1 MALKVVMV
9 YQKTSVLRIL
19 NKQAFKSR
27 FHNLTSSREQGF
39 TLLELLI
46 VIVIVSILFTF
57 AVLSIRTPSP
67 EDRIKEE
74 TLRLQRLIQLALE
87 EAVMKNQEY
96 GLEFKQDGYR
106 FLTLTDNQWA
116 PFDGDKLFRQRE
128 LPDEMEIELSVE
140 QTDII
145 IGEAAET
152 AETDD
157 EEMDDEE
164 MEKEKPKPQVF
175 LLSSEEI
182 TPEFSARFTLRGV
195 ETSYILSGTSDG
207 RQKIEASDL

>member
-9 YQKTSVLRIL
+9 FQKTSVLRIL
-19 NKQAFKSR
+19 NKQAFKPR

-57 AVLSIRTPSP
+57 AVVSIRTPSP

-96 GLEFKQDGYR
+96 GLEFSQNSYR

-116 PFDGDKLFRQRE
+116 PIDGDKLFRQRE
-128 LPDEMEIELSVE
+128 LPNDMEIELAVE
-140 QTDII
+140 QTEIV

-152 AETDD
+152 DD
-157 EEMDDEE
+157 EEIDDEE
-164 MEKEKPKPQVF
+164 MEKEKLKPQVF

>member
-1 MALKVVMV
+1 MVLKVVMV
-9 YQKTSVLRIL
+9 YQKTSVLRTL
-19 NKQAFKSR
+19 NKQAFKFR
-27 FHNLTSSREQGF
+27 FYNLTSSREQGF

-207 RQKIEASDL
+207 RQNIEASDF